1 MRGEIFQNQWSEAIA
16 GAYANRVAHPSSGKG
31 AWTVSDITE
40 QGDAMQIVD
49 DALKRGDKNLSEFD
63 SKKVLAE
70 YGIPVTKE
78 SVAHNLD
85 EAKGIAR
92 EIGFPVV
99 LKGHSSALAHKTEK
113 NMIELNIEDEAA
125 LARAYQALE
134 QRGEGQLEG
143 ILVQEMVKGERE
155 LVAGLVRDPQFGPC
169 VMFGLGGI
177 FTEVLKDVTFR
188 VAPLEQ
194 RDALEM
200 MDEIKAK
207 KLLDTFRGKP
217 AVNREI
223 LAAVLIGL
231 GRIGLEVP
239 EIAEIDINPLI
250 IKGDTPVAVD
260 ALVVIK
266 KA

>member
-1 MRGEIFQNQWSEAIA
+1 
-16 GAYANRVAHPSSGKG
+16 
-31 AWTVSDITE
+31 
-40 QGDAMQIVD
+40 MQIVNE
-49 DALKRGDKNLSEFD
+49 AQQRGDKNLSEFD

-70 YGIPVTKE
+70 YRIPVTRE
-78 SVAHNLD
+78 LVVHTLG
-85 EAKGIAR
+85 EAKTFAR

-99 LKGHSSALAHKTEK
+99 LKGHSSKLAHKTEK
-113 NMIELNIEDEAA
+113 NMIELNIEDETA

-177 FTEVLKDVTFR
+177 FTEALKDVTFR
-188 VAPLEQ
+188 VAPLEK

-217 AVNREI
+217 AVNRDI
-223 LAAVLIGL
+223 LASILIGL
-231 GRIGLEVP
+231 GQIGLDLP

-260 ALVVIK
+260 ALVVLN

>member
-1 MRGEIFQNQWSEAIA
+1 
-16 GAYANRVAHPSSGKG
+16 
-31 AWTVSDITE
+31 
-40 QGDAMQIVD
+40 MQIVD
-49 DALKRGDKNLSEFD
+49 DAVKRGDKTLSESD
-63 SKKVLAE
+63 SKKVLAQ
-70 YGIPVTKE
+70 YGIPVTRE
-78 SVAHNLD
+78 VVSHSLD
-85 EAKGIAR
+85 EAKAIAK
-92 EIGFPVV
+92 EIGYPIV

-113 NMIELNIEDEAA
+113 NMIELNLDDEAA
-125 LARAYQALE
+125 LTKAYQALE
-134 QRGEGQLEG
+134 KRGEGLLEG

-188 VAPLEQ
+188 VAPLEK

-200 MDEIKAK
+200 MDEIRAK

-217 AVNREI
+217 AVNREVLANI
-223 LAAVLIGL
+223 LVNLGQIGL
-231 GRIGLEVP
+231 DVP

-260 ALVVIK
+260 ALVVVK